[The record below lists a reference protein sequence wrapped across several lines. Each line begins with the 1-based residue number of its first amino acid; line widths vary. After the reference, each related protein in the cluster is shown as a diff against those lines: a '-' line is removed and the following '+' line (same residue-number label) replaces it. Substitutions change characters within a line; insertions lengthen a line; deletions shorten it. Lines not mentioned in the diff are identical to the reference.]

1 MSLHNS
7 DIEWTDGTW
16 NFLRGCTKISP
27 GCKHCYAETFA
38 ERWRGIAGHPY
49 EHGFDLRF
57 VPSKLH
63 GPVHLLKSK
72 RIFVNSMS
80 DLFHA
85 DVPDKLIHGAFEVMM
100 YADWNIYQILTKRH
114 DRIRS
119 LCNRWDL
126 SEDYIWIGV
135 SVENRRNGLPRIN
148 ALRNTDAAVRFL
160 SIEPL
165 IEDIGEIDLTGIHW
179 VIAGAESGHQRR
191 PAQIDWFRS
200 IRDQCAAA
208 GVPFFLKQAGIC
220 GDCQGTGVV
229 TRYGIGQP
237 CPTCHNGMMG
247 TGMVKDVR
255 KGCPALDGVVHNA
268 MPAFTFRPRPIGLE
282 YRERRD
288 AVHAICNDL
297 MEVKI

>member
-1 MSLHNS
+1 MVRQPYGVRGDLLEGGNVSLHNS

-63 GPVHLLKSK
+63 EPVHLLKSK

-208 GVPFFLKQAGIC
+208 GVPFFLKQADVDGH
-220 GDCQGTGVV
+220 G
-229 TRYGIGQP
+229 
-237 CPTCHNGMMG
+237 
-247 TGMVKDVR
+247 KVR

-268 MPAFTFRPRPIGLE
+268 MPAFTFRPRPTGLE
-282 YRERRD
+282 YRQRRD
-288 AVHAICNDL
+288 TVHEICNEL
-297 MEVKI
+297 MEVTI